1 MLKILFFGP
10 VVERVGCAAMCLE
23 LKTGMTLQDIVTQ
36 LQSRYPSAFEIVC
49 FIALN
54 QVQTRDMTT
63 RLNDEDEI
71 AFMAKFSGG

>member
-10 VVERVGCAAMCLE
+10 VVERVGCASMAMAFQA
-23 LKTGMTLQDIVTQ
+23 GMSLQDIVTQ

-63 RLNDEDEI
+63 CLNDQDEI

>member
-10 VVERVGCAAMCLE
+10 VVERVGCASMSLE
-23 LKTGMTLQDIVTQ
+23 FQADMSLQDIVSQ

-54 QVQTRDMTT
+54 QAQTRDMAT
-63 RLNDEDEI
+63 RLADNDEI